1 MRIGSRLAGMVA
13 LLAMLSPS
21 PAARAAADPPQVRRQ
36 QDQPATTVSPGVL
49 LRELIGRGPS
59 AVDPRSQLL
68 SVAWFRL
75 EPGRSSAWSHN
86 KQGEEAFLVLTGH
99 GTVWTGSQAQAIGP
113 GSYVL
118 VQPATV
124 RSVRADRGEPV
135 TFYAITAPA
144 WSRSDDVLVQPPPGA
159 KR

>member
-1 MRIGSRLAGMVA
+1 MRRSSRTAGAMA
-13 LLAMLSPS
+13 LLAVLSPS
-21 PAARAAADPPQVRRQ
+21 LGARAAAGPPQVRQ
-36 QDQPATTVSPGVL
+36 QEDQPATTVSPGVV
-49 LRELIGRGPS
+49 LRELIGRGAS
-59 AVDPRSQLL
+59 AADPRSRLL

-86 KQGEEAFLVLTGH
+86 KRGEEAFLVLAGH
-99 GTVWTGSQAQAIGP
+99 GTVWIDSQAQAIGP

-118 VQPATV
+118 VQPAAV
-124 RSVRADRGEPV
+124 RSVRADRGEAV

-159 KR
+159 GR